1 MDVCECSNVM
11 LIQQIL
17 FASSLFTDDRS
28 AYSGRS
34 YKSHNSARSAR
45 SGGSTGSKTK
55 YAFNNVMAKASQ
67 SIQR

>member
-1 MDVCECSNVM
+1 M

-28 AYSGRS
+28 AYSARS
-34 YKSHNSARSAR
+34 YKSQNSARSAR
-45 SGGSTGSKTK
+45 SGGSTGGSKTK
-55 YAFNNVMAKASQ
+55 YAFNNVMAKVSQ